1 MCVGGGCSDAA
12 GDSQAIGGAE
22 LAVERRCP
30 SPPLSRARVRSTP
43 SLLFH
48 HSSAPHR
55 LIALLSAS
63 SLCCRHIAL
72 LLGSLLPGA
81 KPVQLTYG
89 GSTAVGVSIHKCEF
103 TPKHDTRSHEVG
115 SSDTKNSL
123 GASVVKV
130 DEKTL
135 LAQFWPIAYK
145 PIATSWNQNT
155 SFSCWIRI

>member
-1 MCVGGGCSDAA
+1 MPLETRK
-12 GDSQAIGGAE
+12 QLAE
-22 LAVERRCP
+22 LSSQLSVGARLLHYHGLEFAPPLLCP
-30 SPPLSRARVRSTP
+30 STTPP
-43 SLLFH
+43 H
-48 HSSAPHR
+48 HTG
-55 LIALLSAS
+55 S

-123 GASVVKV
+123 GASIVKV